1 MPWKRLALLGLCGW
15 GLFHFVIAPPA
26 EVVATAIAE
35 HHPLPEAAP
44 LLSIAEPPR
53 QGEIEAAPRRLPVE
67 GLGVQVVPRATFELT
82 ARVLSSREYRLGRD
96 ARLSPLDLALGW
108 GPMAEERV
116 IEALEISQR
125 HRWYY
130 WRSDTRPPIPA
141 RAIAINSSNIHMLA
155 GDGPTMAA
163 LKRLEAG
170 DRVTLR
176 GHLVDIEGDDWT
188 WRTSTRRTDTGQG
201 ACEIMLV
208 DSLMVH

>member
-1 MPWKRLALLGLCGW
+1 MPWKRIALLGLVGW
-15 GLFHFVIAPPA
+15 GLFHFLIAPPA

-35 HHPLPEAAP
+35 HHPLSKGAP

-53 QGEIEAAPRRLPVE
+53 QGDIGDAPRRLPVE
-67 GLGVQVVPRATFELT
+67 NLDVRVVPRATFELK
-82 ARVLSSREYRLGRD
+82 ARVLASREYRLGQE

-108 GPMAEERV
+108 GPMAEEDV
-116 IEALEISQR
+116 VEALEISQR
-125 HRWYY
+125 NRWYY
-130 WRSDTRPPIPA
+130 WRSDTRPPIPS
-141 RAIAINSSNIHMLA
+141 REISLNSSNVHMLA
-155 GDGPTMAA
+155 GDAVTMAS

-170 DRVTLR
+170 DSVTLR
-176 GHLVDIEGDDWT
+176 GHLVDIEGENWM

>member
-1 MPWKRLALLGLCGW
+1 MPWKRIALLGLVGW

-35 HHPLPEAAP
+35 HHPLPEGAP

-53 QGEIEAAPRRLPVE
+53 QGDLVAAPRRLPVE
-67 GLGVQVVPRATFELT
+67 GLDVRVVPRATFELT
-82 ARVLSSREYRLGRD
+82 ARVLSSRSYRLGRD

-108 GPMAEERV
+108 GPMAEEPV

-125 HRWYY
+125 NRWYY
-130 WRSDTRPPIPA
+130 WRTDAPPPIPP
-141 RAIAINSSNIHMLA
+141 RTIALNSSNIHMLA
-155 GDGPTMAA
+155 GDAATMAS

-176 GHLVDIEGDDWT
+176 GHLVDIEGDRWT

-208 DSLMVH
+208 DALVVH